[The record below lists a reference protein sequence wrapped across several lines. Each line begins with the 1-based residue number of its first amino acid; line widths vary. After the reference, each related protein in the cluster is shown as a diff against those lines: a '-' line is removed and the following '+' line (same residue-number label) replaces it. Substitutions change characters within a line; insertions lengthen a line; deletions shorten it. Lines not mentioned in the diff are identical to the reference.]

1 MADSSGFRRTRPA
14 AVGDWRERAECARFY
29 AASPVWADRMWT
41 FEDAAGDD
49 PVDPVPRTMAR
60 RICELCPVRLEC
72 LADATA
78 GGIQY
83 GLFGGFRR
91 NQRRALGNMAESDG
105 VTVYSRS
112 GEDLDARIQA
122 FRDWLRKHPEALKRV
137 ESEDHRLKQA
147 RRRAQRRRSVP
158 ANRASAQTAGDVP
171 ALFQ

>member
-14 AVGDWRERAECARFY
+14 SVGDWRERAECARFY
-29 AASPVWADRMWT
+29 AASPLWADRMWT
-41 FEDAAGDD
+41 FEDSAGED
-49 PVDPVPRTMAR
+49 PVDPVYRTMAR
-60 RICELCPVRLEC
+60 RICESCPVRLEC

-112 GEDLDARIQA
+112 GGDLDARIHE
-122 FRDWLRKHPEALKRV
+122 FRDWLRAHPEALKRV
-137 ESEDHRLKQA
+137 ESEERRLKQA
-147 RRRAQRRRSVP
+147 RRRAQRRRNMP
-158 ANRASAQTAGDVP
+158 DNRAFEQSTGDIP